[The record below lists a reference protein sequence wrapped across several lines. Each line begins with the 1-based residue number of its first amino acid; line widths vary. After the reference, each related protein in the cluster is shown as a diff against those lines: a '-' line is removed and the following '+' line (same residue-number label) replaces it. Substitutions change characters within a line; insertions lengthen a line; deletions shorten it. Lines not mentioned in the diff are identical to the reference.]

1 MLTLSLFLLEKE
13 KASFGLNAQGVL
25 PSFAF
30 FIVFLLLAQ
39 GTDPGPPSH

>member
-1 MLTLSLFLLEKE
+1 MLTLSLSLPGKE
-13 KASFGLNAQGVL
+13 KASFGLNVQGS
-25 PSFAF
+25 PSLLCF